1 MSAPGAAPVTEAKD
15 RLSRLSAT
23 DRFFAGFRL
32 AAIGVGAV
40 WLLLTPRPENLRQLA
55 GLFFAFLLYTALI
68 YSLLLLTA
76 WPIRRL
82 YVAALFADLFFLSG
96 MVRWTGGI
104 HSVFDLGFYLLV
116 GLHAFYFGRKA
127 GIVIASAAAILQVLG
142 EPGTFQA
149 GVWPDSVIRIGF
161 LYVIGWSIGE
171 LADGEKQAR
180 RRTEEL
186 LSQLQNTTQILEHAQ
201 KMALIGRLTAG
212 IAHEINNPAA
222 VILTRIERML
232 LEAQENSL
240 SDRLKRD
247 LGTLAAHAQRI
258 AGVVQKLLAY
268 SRPGST
274 GFTALD
280 INAVIQQSIP
290 LIEHRLEASHL
301 TLNLNLL
308 RHLPKIYG
316 SANRLEEVFVNLLSN
331 AIDASSPG
339 GQIYIVSTISGG
351 QQKEIQVFVSD
362 AGEGI
367 PQENIDKV
375 FEPFFTTKPPGHG
388 TGLGLY
394 VAYQILKDHG
404 AAISV
409 DSQVGKGTTITIS
422 LPLLEAA
429 FSRSPAV
436 AAGQN

>member
-1 MSAPGAAPVTEAKD
+1 MAEARD
-15 RLSRLSAT
+15 RLSRLSAA
-23 DRFFAGFRL
+23 DRFFAGLRL
-32 AAIGVGAV
+32 AAIGGGAF
-40 WLLLTPRPENLRQLA
+40 WLLLTPHAEHLLQLA

-68 YSLLLLTA
+68 YSLLWLTT

-82 YVAALFADLFFLSG
+82 YVAALVADLFFLSG
-96 MVRWTGGI
+96 MVHGTGGI

-127 GIVIASAAAILQVLG
+127 GILIATGAAALQVLSD
-142 EPGTFQA
+142 PGTFQA
-149 GVWPDSVIRIGF
+149 EVWADSAIRIGF

-171 LADGEKQAR
+171 LSDEEKQAR

-212 IAHEINNPAA
+212 IAHQINNPVA

-240 SDRLKRD
+240 SDAVKRD
-247 LGTLAAHAQRI
+247 LGTLGAHAQRI

-280 INAVIQQSIP
+280 INEVIQQSIP
-290 LIEHRLEASHL
+290 LIEHRLEARHL

-308 RHLPKIYG
+308 RHLPKVYG

-339 GQIYIVSTISGG
+339 GQVYIVSTMSGG
-351 QQKEIQVFVSD
+351 QQKEIEVFVSD

-367 PQENIDKV
+367 SPENIDKV
-375 FEPFFTTKPPGHG
+375 FEPFFTTKPPGQG

-404 AAISV
+404 ASISV
-409 DSQVGKGTTITIS
+409 DSQVGKGTTIAIS
-422 LPLLEAA
+422 FPLLEAA
-429 FSRSPAV
+429 FSRLQ
-436 AAGQN
+436 AANARQN